1 MDSLFND
8 RMRRKDV
15 VMEDMRKQINR
26 GSMTVEASFIVPLVL
41 MVIFLSML
49 LAFYVHNRA
58 WYTAAAA
65 ETVLTAASEGVRKEK
80 NAERILSEK
89 MKERSQ
95 KQGFPIWNLS
105 EDTWVQNDKVTAAAE
120 AASGRTLGGG
130 GWRFKVQETV
140 QIVRPVA
147 FIRKIQGLS
156 ALMGE

>member
-8 RMRRKDV
+8 RMRRKGCCNGRYEKTDQSGKY
-15 VMEDMRKQINR
+15 DGRSIIYR
-26 GSMTVEASFIVPLVL
+26 TACPDGH
-41 MVIFLSML
+41 FLSML

-65 ETVLTAASEGVRKEK
+65 ETVLTAASEGVRKKK
-80 NAERILSEK
+80 NAERLLSEK

-105 EDTWVQNDKVTAAAE
+105 VDTWVQNDKVTAAAE

-147 FIRKIQGLS
+147 FIRKIQG
-156 ALMGE
+156 ALRADGE

>member
-1 MDSLFND
+1 M
-8 RMRRKDV
+8 
-15 VMEDMRKQINR
+15 
-26 GSMTVEASFIVPLVL
+26 
-41 MVIFLSML
+41 
-49 LAFYVHNRA
+49 
-58 WYTAAAA
+58 
-65 ETVLTAASEGVRKEK
+65 TAASEGVRKEK
-80 NAERILSEK
+80 NAERLLSEK

-105 EDTWVQNDKVTAAAE
+105 VDTWVQNDKVTAAAE

-156 ALMGE
+156 ALMGSEDEGYLQKEIIITVI